1 MRRDSLQYQMR
12 RRHRKG
18 NRLMLKIEKKT
29 FTSTVY
35 AKDQLEL
42 GRLAVYGGLRR
53 YLDKNPS
60 LHITDVKE
68 SIYTNRIG
76 GIITISLHVITKNY
90 L

>member
-1 MRRDSLQYQMR
+1 
-12 RRHRKG
+12 
-18 NRLMLKIEKKT
+18 MLKIEKKT
-29 FTSTVY
+29 FISTIY
-35 AKDQLEL
+35 NNDQIER
-42 GRLAVYGGLRR
+42 GRLAVYGELRR

-76 GIITISLHVITKNY
+76 GNITISLHVITKNY